1 MDSSK
6 EIVNILNAILV
17 NERVRSAMLVQP
29 QDYKERTGTDP
40 ITLSIVNKIKR
51 LFPELYSIDKYET
64 YQGTIIS
71 KKPYDGDKATISLG
85 KMGKILGYPCFN
97 DYETL
102 NREEPLYDLQ
112 LVVSYNDNE
121 IPLPLFNNVC
131 KDKKTL
137 GQFNS
142 LSTKAYKALTN
153 EKYKGVLDGIKIHK
167 INRVYVAIEDI
178 IPTQHIIN
186 KMMTKKKLSEEEIN
200 ALINALYNMDFS
212 NTLLKYDFQYTNP
225 IHKGILLGLLLHG
238 KYDILSPFYP
248 IQRYP
253 KQQEEVGKITI
264 KLENALLDVLEKTK
278 TKTNISKTTKSKTRR
293 RTI

>member
-1 MDSSK
+1 M
-6 EIVNILNAILV
+6 
-17 NERVRSAMLVQP
+17 
-29 QDYKERTGTDP
+29 
-40 ITLSIVNKIKR
+40 
-51 LFPELYSIDKYET
+51 
-64 YQGTIIS
+64 
-71 KKPYDGDKATISLG
+71 
-85 KMGKILGYPCFN
+85 
-97 DYETL
+97 
-102 NREEPLYDLQ
+102 
-112 LVVSYNDNE
+112 
-121 IPLPLFNNVC
+121 
-131 KDKKTL
+131 
-137 GQFNS
+137 FNS

-153 EKYKGVLDGIKIHK
+153 EKYKGVLDGINIHK

-178 IPTQHIIN
+178 IPTQHLIK

-200 ALINALYNMDFS
+200 ALINVLYNMDFS
-212 NTLLKYDFQYTNP
+212 NLLKYDFQYTNP
-225 IHKGILLGLLLHG
+225 IHKGILLSLLLHG

>member
-1 MDSSK
+1 
-6 EIVNILNAILV
+6 
-17 NERVRSAMLVQP
+17 MLVQP

-71 KKPYDGDKATISLG
+71 KKPYEGDKATISLG
-85 KMGKILGYPCFN
+85 KMGKILGYPCYN
-97 DYETL
+97 DFETL

-112 LVVSYNDNE
+112 LVVSYNDNG

-131 KDKKTL
+131 KDKKTMDM
-137 GQFNS
+137 FNS
-142 LSTKAYKALTN
+142 LSTKALYALTN
-153 EKYKGVLDGIKIHK
+153 EKYKGILDGIKIHK

-200 ALINALYNMDFS
+200 ALINVLYNMDFS
-212 NTLLKYDFQYTNP
+212 NLLEYEFQYTNP

-264 KLENALLDVLEKTK
+264 QLENALLDVLEKTK

>member
-1 MDSSK
+1 MESSK
-6 EIVNILNAILV
+6 EIENILNAILV
-17 NERVRSAMLVQP
+17 NEGVRPAMLVQP

-51 LFPELYSIDKYET
+51 LFPYLVSSDKYET

-71 KKPYDGDKATISLG
+71 KKSYDGKAISLG
-85 KMGKILGYPCFN
+85 NMGKILGYPCYN

-112 LVVSYNDNE
+112 LVVSYNDTE
-121 IPLPLFNNVC
+121 IPLSLFNNVC
-131 KDKKTL
+131 KNKEAADT
-137 GQFNS
+137 FTS
-142 LSTKAYKALTN
+142 LSTKAYRALTN
-153 EKYKGVLDGIKIHK
+153 EKYKGVLDGLRIHK
-167 INRVYVAIEDI
+167 INRVYVATEDI
-178 IPTQHIIN
+178 IPTQHLIK

-200 ALINALYNMDFS
+200 ALINVLYNMDFS
-212 NTLLKYDFQYTNP
+212 NLLEYEFQYTNP

-264 KLENALLDVLEKTK
+264 QLENALLDVLEKTK
-278 TKTNISKTTKSKTRR
+278 TKTITKISTTKTKTRR
-293 RTI
+293 RRTL

>member
-17 NERVRSAMLVQP
+17 NEGVRSAMLVQP

-51 LFPELYSIDKYET
+51 LFPYLVSSDKYET

-71 KKPYDGDKATISLG
+71 KKSHDGKPISLG
-85 KMGKILGYPCFN
+85 NMGKILGYPCYN

-112 LVVSYNDNE
+112 LVVSYNDNG

-137 GQFNS
+137 DMFNS

-153 EKYKGVLDGIKIHK
+153 EKYKGVLDGINIHK

-178 IPTQHIIN
+178 IPTQHLIK

-200 ALINALYNMDFS
+200 ALINVLYNMDFS
-212 NTLLKYDFQYTNP
+212 NLLKYDFQYTNP

-278 TKTNISKTTKSKTRR
+278 TKTNISKTRR